1 MQNITIGQIGLAV
14 TFLVGLISGIGYLH
28 KQMRV
33 WIADALSDQLTAID
47 EKMNELNGHIDD
59 VDMNATKNFLVARLA
74 DIEQGHPLN
83 EIEAERFWEQFE
95 HYHKIGGNS
104 YIDMKVEK
112 LKSMGKL

>member
-1 MQNITIGQIGLAV
+1 MENITLGQIGLAV

-28 KQMRV
+28 KQLKV
-33 WIADALSDQLTAID
+33 WIADALKEQFDSLGGQIK
-47 EKMNELNGHIDD
+47 E

-74 DIEQGHPLN
+74 EIEQDQPLN
-83 EIEAERFWEQFE
+83 ELEAERFWEQYE

-104 YIDMKVEK
+104 YIDQKVEK